1 MIPPRPTS
9 LCVLLTAA
17 LLALAAAP
25 ARADGSVGVI
35 VTGDSA
41 MQPQLVA
48 QLETWLRSHGHE
60 LISAPL
66 PPDAISALID
76 CFVIED
82 QACARRVVEKR
93 AKSRAVVFAQ
103 ASVTSG
109 ATADRSVTLTAYW
122 FTKNKDSIVE
132 HRTCQRCT
140 DVTMRRTADE
150 LMEALVGAV
159 ATRVK
164 VTSSPP
170 GATVMLGKKQ
180 IGTTPLHHNFPLGDH
195 KLVFELPGRP
205 AETRGVTVTKG
216 EPSSIDV
223 KFAPR
228 PPHPSRAP
236 AYAVLAG
243 AVALGATGGVLIA
256 IDEDVPTDPTVERYR
271 DTAPAGV
278 VLAAT
283 GAVALGVGVYLL
295 VRTPSHRAAPTVA
308 LVPGGSILGWAGR
321 F

>member
-17 LLALAAAP
+17 ILALATAP
-25 ARADGSVGVI
+25 AHADSVGVVI
-35 VTGDSA
+35 TGEST

-48 QLETWLRSHGHE
+48 QLETWLRAHGHE
-60 LISAPL
+60 LTAAPL
-66 PPDAISALID
+66 PPDAITALID

-82 QACARRVVEKR
+82 QACARKVIEKR

-103 ASVTSG
+103 ASVTAG
-109 ATADRSVTLTAYW
+109 ATADRTVTLTAYW
-122 FTKNKDSIVE
+122 FTKNKDPIVE

-164 VTSSPP
+164 VTSSPT
-170 GATVMLGKKQ
+170 GATVRLGKKEL
-180 IGTTPLHHNFPLGDH
+180 GTTPFHHNFPLGAH

-205 AETRGVTVTKG
+205 AETREVTVAKG
-216 EPSSIDV
+216 EPGSIDV
-223 KFAPR
+223 EFAPR
-228 PPHPSRAP
+228 PPSPSRAP

-243 AVALGATGGVLIA
+243 AVALGAAGGVLIA
-256 IDEDVPTDPTVERYR
+256 IDEDVPADPTVENYR
-271 DTAPAGV
+271 DTATAGV

-295 VRTPSHRAAPTVA
+295 VRTPSRRAAPTVA